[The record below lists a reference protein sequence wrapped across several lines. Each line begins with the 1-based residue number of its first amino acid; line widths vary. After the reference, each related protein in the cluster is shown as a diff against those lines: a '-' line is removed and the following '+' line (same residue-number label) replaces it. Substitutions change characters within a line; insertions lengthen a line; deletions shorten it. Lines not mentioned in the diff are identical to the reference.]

1 MKLKPLFDKV
11 VLKEEKTSETTSSG
25 IFLPVSDK
33 EKPQIATVVS
43 VGEGGFV
50 DGKEIKM
57 VVKTGDKVVFSKYAG
72 SNIKIDGEEFVVV
85 RQADILAI
93 IEDL

>member
-11 VLKEEKTSETTSSG
+11 VLKEEKMSETTNRG

-33 EKPQIATVVS
+33 EKPQIAEVVS

-57 VVKTGDKVVFSKYAG
+57 VVKPGDKVVFSKYAG

-93 IEDL
+93 IEK

>member
-11 VLKEEKTSETTSSG
+11 VLKEEKQSETTSSG

-43 VGEGGFV
+43 VGSGGFI
-50 DGKEIKM
+50 DGKNVEM
-57 VVKTGDKVVFSKYAG
+57 VVKIGDRVVFSKYAG
-72 SNIKIDGEEFVVV
+72 SVIKIDGEEFVVV

-93 IEDL
+93 IEN

>member
-11 VLKEEKTSETTSSG
+11 VLKEEKAQTSTASG

-33 EKPQIATVVS
+33 EKPQIASVVS
-43 VGEGGFV
+43 VGEGGFI
-50 DGKEIKM
+50 DGKDVKM
-57 VVKTGDKVVFSKYAG
+57 IVKVGDRVVYSKYAG
-72 SNIKIDGEEFVVV
+72 SNITIDGEEFVVV

-93 IEDL
+93 IE

>member
-1 MKLKPLFDKV
+1 MQIKPLFDKV
-11 VLKEEKTSETTSSG
+11 VLKEEKVEETSKSG

-43 VGEGGFV
+43 VGEGGVV
-50 DGKEIKM
+50 DGKEVKM
-57 VVKTGDKVVFSKYAG
+57 VVKIGDKVVFSKYAG
-72 SNIKIDGEEFVVV
+72 SNVKIDNEEYIIV

-93 IEDL
+93 IE

>member
-1 MKLKPLFDKV
+1 MQLKPLFDKV
-11 VLKEEKTSETTSSG
+11 VLKEEKPVETSKSG

-43 VGEGGFV
+43 IGEGGV
-50 DGKEIKM
+50 IDGKEVKM
-57 VVKTGDKVVFSKYAG
+57 VVKTGDKVIYSKYAG
-72 SNIKIDGEEFVVV
+72 SNVKISDEEYIIV

-93 IEDL
+93 IE

>member
-11 VLKEEKTSETTSSG
+11 VLKEEKLSETTNSG

-33 EKPQIATVVS
+33 EKPQIAEVVS

-57 VVKTGDKVVFSKYAG
+57 VVKPGEKVVFSKYAG

-85 RQADILAI
+85 RQADILAV
-93 IEDL
+93 IEK

>member
-11 VLKEEKTSETTSSG
+11 VLKEEKMSETTNSG

-33 EKPQIATVVS
+33 EIPQIATVIS

-50 DGKEIKM
+50 DGKDVKM
-57 VVKTGDKVVFSKYAG
+57 VVKVGDKVVFSKYAG

-85 RQADILAI
+85 RQADILAV
-93 IEDL
+93 IED

>member
-1 MKLKPLFDKV
+1 MQIKPLFDKV
-11 VLKEEKTSETTSSG
+11 VLKEEKVEETSKSG

-33 EKPQIATVVS
+33 EKPQIATVIS
-43 VGEGGFV
+43 VGDGGIV

-57 VVKTGDKVVFSKYAG
+57 VVKKGDKVVFSKYAG
-72 SNIKIDGEEFVVV
+72 SNVKIDNEEYIII

-93 IEDL
+93 LE

>member
-11 VLKEEKTSETTSSG
+11 VLKEEKMSETTNSG

-33 EKPQIATVVS
+33 EKPQIATVIS

-50 DGKEIKM
+50 DGKDVKM
-57 VVKTGDKVVFSKYAG
+57 VVKVGDKVVFSKYAG

-85 RQADILAI
+85 RQADILAV
-93 IEDL
+93 IED

>member
-11 VLKEEKTSETTSSG
+11 VLKEEKVESTSKNG

-33 EKPQIATVVS
+33 EKPQIASVVS
-43 VGEGGFV
+43 VGDGGFI
-50 DGKEIKM
+50 DGKEVKM
-57 VVKTGDKVVFSKYAG
+57 VVKQGDKVVFSKYAG

-93 IEDL
+93 IED

>member
-1 MKLKPLFDKV
+1 MQLKPLFDKV
-11 VLKEEKTSETTSSG
+11 VLTEEKPVETSKSG

-43 VGEGGFV
+43 VGNGGIV
-50 DGKEIKM
+50 DGKEVKM
-57 VVKTGDKVVFSKYAG
+57 VVKTGDKVIFSKYAG
-72 SNIKIDGEEFVVV
+72 SNVKIGEDEYIIV

-93 IEDL
+93 IE